1 VTKSLDRIEYA
12 AVKGIVLAGGRATRL
27 FPATLSVSKQ
37 LLPVYD
43 KPMIFYPLATLMLAG
58 IREILVITT
67 PWDMPQ
73 YQRLLAD
80 GSQWGITIRYAEQ
93 PQPNGLAEAFII
105 GAEFVSGEPVCLIL
119 GDNLFYGNGLT
130 KVLRRGA
137 STVHGATVFGY
148 PVREPQRYGVVEFDS
163 LDRPIAIEEK
173 PQNPKSN
180 YAVVGLYFYDHRV
193 CEIARQIKPSA
204 RGELE
209 ITDINSHYF
218 RSGTLR
224 VEKLGRGIAW
234 MDTGTHEALLQASNF
249 IEAIENRQ
257 GLKVACLEEIAF
269 RFGYIGMRE
278 LIAQAE
284 KMGQTEY
291 GRYLTNL
298 ANGT

>member
-1 VTKSLDRIEYA
+1 M
-12 AVKGIVLAGGRATRL
+12 KGIVLAGGRATRL

-93 PQPNGLAEAFII
+93 PQPNGLAEAFVI
-105 GAEFVSGEPVCLIL
+105 GADFVSGEPVCLIL

-130 KVLRRGA
+130 EVLRKGA
-137 STVHGATVFGY
+137 STTHGATVFGY

-163 LDRPIAIEEK
+163 MDRPIAIEEK
-173 PQNPKSN
+173 PLNPKSN
-180 YAVVGLYFYDHRV
+180 YAVVGIYFYDRQV
-193 CEIARQIKPSA
+193 CDIARGIKPSA

-209 ITDINSHYF
+209 ITDVNNYYF
-218 RSGTLR
+218 RAGTLR

-269 RFGYIGMRE
+269 RFGYIGRRE
-278 LIAQAE
+278 LLVQAE
-284 KMGQTEY
+284 KLGQTEY

-298 ANGT
+298 ASGS